1 MEREVSGKLSSD
13 MFLRICKISKADLII
28 QRQQKPSIKKY
39 RLVRLNYYNSYKDRW
54 NSWMKA
60 K

>member
-39 RLVRLNYYNSYKDRW
+39 RLVRLNYYNSYKDR
-54 NSWMKA
+54 
-60 K
+60 